1 MSLRVRAPLP
11 PGDVRRSRGEV
22 MEDPYMSRM
31 VKLVPVEAVGPFP
44 FLMQSAEALSVNAGN
59 RYAVYFV
66 AWVLLLIVIVV
77 RWQATSEPGKGAQW
91 GAVLIAAVSFVI
103 WVYVMKGDFGF
114 EEVLKLGRGAS
125 SGPEGVTRSAFG
137 DAAGSAEQT
146 KAFISNVSLMAWST
160 LAPIVYKGEEGPG
173 S

>member
-11 PGDVRRSRGEV
+11 PGDVRRGRGEV

-59 RYAVYFV
+59 KYAVYFV

-77 RWQATSEPGKGAQW
+77 RWQATSEPGKGPQW

-114 EEVLKLGRGAS
+114 SELMQRAAPGG
-125 SGPEGVTRSAFG
+125 GPDGVTRSTFG
-137 DAAGSAEQT
+137 GSGASSSDIQ
-146 KAFISNVSLMAWST
+146 AFISNVSLMAWST
-160 LAPIVYKGEEGPG
+160 LAPIVYKGEDRPAG
-173 S
+173 